1 MLVDSFD
8 AIQELLGEPPY
19 ALSKDLENETKKD
32 EAVTTT
38 TTKNV
43 VLSDGTYA
51 SVTKTETTGGV
62 SAETAKLSNLRRL
75 VSNGDILLGT
85 VAVVS
90 MTKLALKA
98 SGHHESNRLVTDTLL
113 AAAGLGRLA
122 ELKRGARVGVHADC
136 LERLT
141 QCCRVLLEPSLQN
154 KLKPIFLKA
163 CQESYR
169 TLVAR
174 QKAIKNKATEEE
186 KKGRASNP
194 DDLIQFRQ
202 LRAQAV
208 QGGIEVDLMD
218 ADDISRAV
226 GADGANQEANKMR
239 HVYQLTGFSD
249 PVYAEASVTV
259 HDYDIVLEMLI
270 INRTPNTL
278 TNLTVELATMGDL
291 KIVERP
297 QSHTIGPLDER
308 RFNAN
313 IKVSSTETG
322 HIFGTIVFDNSSTAQ
337 KTYVNLND
345 IQLDIMDYIRAGEC
359 NPDDFRSMWAEFEW
373 ENKVAINTTT
383 TDLYAF
389 LKHII
394 VSTNMT
400 CLNPPDEST
409 KVNFALLSSVLLV
422 SEILTHLYFNF
433 LQGLDGSNFL
443 AANLYARSVFGEDA
457 LVNVSVEKKEDLDGK
472 LGGYIRIRSKT
483 QGIALSLGDRITN
496 VQRMEIDGPAAPTPA
511 TGAVPAAVASN

>member
-1 MLVDSFD
+1 MLGDSFE

-19 ALSKDLENETKKD
+19 SLAKDNEGGDAKKAD
-32 EAVTTT
+32 EPTTTT
-38 TTKNV
+38 TTKNI

-51 SVTKTETTGGV
+51 SVTKTETVGGS
-62 SAETAKLSNLRRL
+62 SAETAKMSNLRRL
-75 VSNGDILLGT
+75 ICAGDILLGT
-85 VAVVS
+85 VACVGL
-90 MTKLALKA
+90 TKLALKA
-98 SGHHESNRLVTDTLL
+98 AGTAQATRMTMDALL
-113 AAAGLGRLA
+113 CTAGMGKFA
-122 ELKRGARVGVHADC
+122 ELKRGSRVGVYADC
-136 LERLT
+136 LDRLS
-141 QCCRVLLEPSLQN
+141 QCCRVLLEPSLQD

-174 QKAIKNKATEEE
+174 QKAIKMKASEAE
-186 KKGRASNP
+186 KKGRASQP

-226 GADGANQEANKMR
+226 GADAVTADASKLR
-239 HVYQLTGFSD
+239 HVYQLSGFSD

-297 QSHTIGPLDER
+297 QSYTIGPLDER
-308 RFNAN
+308 RVKAN

-322 HIFGTIVFDNSSTAQ
+322 HIFGTIVFDNASTAQ

-345 IQLDIMDYIRAGEC
+345 IQLDIMDYIRPGEC
-359 NPDDFRSMWAEFEW
+359 NNEDFRSMWAEFEW
-373 ENKVAINTTT
+373 ENKVKAGVY
-383 TDLYAF
+383 L
-389 LKHII
+389 
-394 VSTNMT
+394 SMS
-400 CLNPPDEST
+400 E
-409 KVNFALLSSVLLV
+409 LLS
-422 SEILTHLYFNF
+422 YFY
-433 LQGLDGSNFL
+433 DTVVTT
-443 AANLYARSVFGEDA
+443 VFC
-457 LVNVSVEKKEDLDGK
+457 V
-472 LGGYIRIRSKT
+472 RWR
-483 QGIALSLGDRITN
+483 
-496 VQRMEIDGPAAPTPA
+496 
-511 TGAVPAAVASN
+511 